1 MFMDNEC
8 RSLLLNV
15 PLALRP
21 PEASRVYSLNNS
33 AELLEYLRSLRAD
46 LTPEH
51 IQALR
56 DVYGEDRVAE

>member
-21 PEASRVYSLNNS
+21 PETSRVYSLNS
-33 AELLEYLRSLRAD
+33 RAEFLEYLRSLRAN

-56 DVYGEDRVAE
+56 DVYGEDRVG